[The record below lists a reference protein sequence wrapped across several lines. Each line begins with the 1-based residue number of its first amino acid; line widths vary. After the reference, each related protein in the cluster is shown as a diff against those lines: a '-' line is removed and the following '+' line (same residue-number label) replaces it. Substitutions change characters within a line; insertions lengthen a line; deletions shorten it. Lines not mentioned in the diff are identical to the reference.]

1 MGFRSASRF
10 FPFFL
15 ELLEAGRGSHSPL
28 PQSHIRPYL
37 NMLFNLLG
45 FVQSGDKEHL
55 GENLGTFVR
64 GGPGS
69 LTFLPNKSFNLWGFN
84 LGTKGISGHLGGL
97 GDRGLGALGTVPR
110 KNTHESN
117 GSYNVASSASWKL
130 RCKGCYS
137 TQRVLE
143 VTWNGC
149 CNAASRP
156 SWKLVHMDLTT

>member
-55 GENLGTFVR
+55 GENLGTFV
-64 GGPGS
+64 G
-69 LTFLPNKSFNLWGFN
+69 
-84 LGTKGISGHLGGL
+84 
-97 GDRGLGALGTVPR
+97 GDRGHLPFYLISHSTFEGLIWGQRALV
-110 KNTHESN
+110 
-117 GSYNVASSASWKL
+117 
-130 RCKGCYS
+130 
-137 TQRVLE
+137 
-143 VTWNGC
+143 
-149 CNAASRP
+149 
-156 SWKLVHMDLTT
+156 DI